1 MRGWMAFGGLMLA
14 CEVAPPD
21 DDIVPPAVT
30 GPDLAPCAPAEAILF
45 AATLTPAPTGERAE
59 LRCEIAAREG
69 DGEQRLLDLA
79 CDDGPAQLLVSL
91 APAPP
96 GDAFTVGQ
104 ALRITAIRSPDAAGT
119 TDVWL
124 RVETTAGRLLLAAVA
139 AGRLNPPDGS
149 PWPAPFAV
157 AEAASA
163 CMTEESACGASQ
175 RAAAELRLSGGAP
188 TRLVDGTATTLGDA
202 GEYVVHLETAR
213 VAPPGSEC
221 RARWQLGLLAT
232 R

>member
-1 MRGWMAFGGLMLA
+1 MAFAGLMLA
-14 CEVAPPD
+14 CETAPPD
-21 DDIVPPAVT
+21 DDIGPPAVT

-45 AATLTPAPTGERAE
+45 AATLTPTPASERAE

-91 APAPP
+91 SPAPP
-96 GDAFTVGQ
+96 GDALTVGQ
-104 ALRITAIRSPDAAGT
+104 ALQITVIRSPGATGAS
-119 TDVWL
+119 DVWL
-124 RVETTAGRLLLAAVA
+124 RVESNTGRLLLAAVA
-139 AGRLNPPDGS
+139 ASRLDPPDGS

-175 RAAAELRLSGGAP
+175 RVAAELRLSGGAP
-188 TRLVDGTATTLGDA
+188 TRLVDGTAKALGDA
-202 GEYVVHLETAR
+202 GEYVVHVESAR
-213 VAPPGSEC
+213 VTPPGSDC
-221 RARWQLGLLAT
+221 PARWQLGLLAT

>member
-1 MRGWMAFGGLMLA
+1 MLA

-21 DDIVPPAVT
+21 DDIGPPAVT
-30 GPDLAPCAPAEAILF
+30 GPELAPCAPAEAILF
-45 AATLTPAPTGERAE
+45 AASLTPAPASERAE
-59 LRCEIAAREG
+59 LRCEIAARDG
-69 DGEQRLLDLA
+69 DGERRLLDLA
-79 CDDGPAQLLVSL
+79 CDDGPAQLLVSMS
-91 APAPP
+91 PAPP

-104 ALRITAIRSPDAAGT
+104 ALRITAIRAPGEAGA

-124 RVETTAGRLLLAAVA
+124 RVETVAGRLLLAAA
-139 AGRLNPPDGS
+139 AADRLNPPDGS

-175 RAAAELRLSGGAP
+175 RGAVELRLSGGPP
-188 TRLVDGTATTLGDA
+188 TRLVDGTAATLGDA
-202 GEYVVHLETAR
+202 DEYVAHVETAR
-213 VAPPGSEC
+213 VAPSGSEC
-221 RARWQLGLLAT
+221 RARWRLGLLAT